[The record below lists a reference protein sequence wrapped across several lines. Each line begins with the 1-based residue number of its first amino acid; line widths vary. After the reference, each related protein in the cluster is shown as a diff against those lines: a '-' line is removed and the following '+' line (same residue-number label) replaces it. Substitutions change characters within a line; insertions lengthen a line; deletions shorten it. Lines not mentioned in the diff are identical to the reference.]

1 MKVEIESAVREGRI
15 IAIIRGFAPDTC
27 LRLAEAYAKGGIRL
41 VEVTFNQ
48 KMPETWKDTAVAI
61 RAIKERFAGAVRVGA
76 GTVLVE
82 EQLSMC
88 EQAGGEYM
96 ITPNVNCALIRECV
110 RRGLV
115 AMPGALTPSE
125 AVEAWDAGASF
136 VKIFPAGSL
145 GPGYVKAMRAPLS
158 HIPFLAV
165 GGISPDN
172 VADFMRAGCVG
183 AGVGGNL
190 TNKEWI
196 SACEWDK
203 IENAARQ
210 LVERS
215 SIDANAVL
223 DRINRIDKISESGRF
238 QIL

>member
-1 MKVEIESAVREGRI
+1 MKTEIEKIVREKRI
-15 IAIIRGFAPDTC
+15 IAIIRGFAPDIC
-27 LRLAEAYAKGGIRL
+27 LKLAEAYANGGIGL

-48 KMPETWKDTAVAI
+48 KAPETWKDTAAAI
-61 RAIKERFAGAVRVGA
+61 RAIKDRFAGSVRVGA
-76 GTVLVE
+76 GTVLTE
-82 EQLSMC
+82 EQLSLC

-96 ITPNVNCALIRECV
+96 ITPNVNAPLSRDGV

-125 AVEAWDAGASF
+125 AVAAFDAGASF

-145 GPGYVKAMRAPLS
+145 GPGYVKAVMAPLG

-165 GGISPDN
+165 GGISPAN
-172 VADFMRAGCVG
+172 VSDFIKAGCVG

-196 SACEWDK
+196 AAGEWDRIAATARSLMDNSK
-203 IENAARQ
+203 I
-210 LVERS
+210 
-215 SIDANAVL
+215 
-223 DRINRIDKISESGRF
+223 
-238 QIL
+238 

>member
-1 MKVEIESAVREGRI
+1 MERKQQIVGSVLDGRI
-15 IAIIRGFAPDTC
+15 IAIIRGFAPDVC
-27 LRLAEAYAKGGIRL
+27 LKLAEAYARGGIRL

-48 KMPETWKDTAVAI
+48 KSPETWKDTAAAI
-61 RAIKERFAGAVRVGA
+61 RAIKERFSGSVRVGA
-76 GTVLVE
+76 GTVIAE
-82 EQLSMC
+82 EQLDMC

-96 ITPNVNCALIRECV
+96 ITPNVNTALIRECV

-125 AVEAWDAGASF
+125 AVDAWEAGASF

-145 GPGYVKAMRAPLS
+145 GPAYVKAVRAPLS

-165 GGISPDN
+165 GGISPEN
-172 VADFMRAGCVG
+172 VADFMRVGCVG

-196 SACEWDK
+196 AAGEWSR
-203 IENAARQ
+203 IEDVARQ
-210 LVERS
+210 LIERS
-215 SIDANAVL
+215 
-223 DRINRIDKISESGRF
+223 KI
-238 QIL
+238 

>member
-1 MKVEIESAVREGRI
+1 MKEKIVKAVQDGRI
-15 IAIIRGFAPDTC
+15 IAIIRGFAPDVC
-27 LRLAEAYAKGGIRL
+27 LNLAEAYFKGGIRM

-48 KMPETWKDTAVAI
+48 KAPDTWKDTSAAI
-61 RAIKERFAGAVRVGA
+61 SAIKARFANAVHVGA
-76 GTVLVE
+76 GTVLTE
-82 EQLSMC
+82 EQLAMC
-88 EQAGGEYM
+88 QDAGGEYM
-96 ITPNVNCALIRECV
+96 ITPNVNPALIRSCV
-110 RRGLV
+110 SRGLV

-125 AVEAWDAGASF
+125 AVDAWEAGASF

-145 GPGYVKAMRAPLS
+145 GPGYVKAIRAPLS

-172 VADFMRAGCVG
+172 VAEFMRVGCVG

-196 SACEWDK
+196 AAGAWDK
-203 IENAARQ
+203 IADVARQ

-215 SIDANAVL
+215 APSM
-223 DRINRIDKISESGRF
+223 
-238 QIL
+238 

>member
-1 MKVEIESAVREGRI
+1 MKEEIVKAVHDGRI
-15 IAIIRGFAPDTC
+15 IAIIRGFAPDVC
-27 LRLAEAYAKGGIRL
+27 LKLAEAYFKGGIRL
-41 VEVTFNQ
+41 VEVTFSQ
-48 KMPETWKDTAVAI
+48 KAPETWKDTAAAI
-61 RAIKERFAGAVRVGA
+61 GAIKARFAGDVHVGA
-76 GTVLVE
+76 GTVLTE

-88 EQAGGEYM
+88 RDAGGEYM
-96 ITPNVNCALIRECV
+96 ITPNVKPALIRSCV
-110 RRGLV
+110 EQGLV

-125 AVEAWDAGASF
+125 AVDAWDAGASF

-145 GPGYVKAMRAPLS
+145 GPGYVKAIRAPLS

-172 VADFMRAGCVG
+172 VADFMRVGCVG

-196 SACEWDK
+196 AAGAWDK
-203 IENAARQ
+203 ITDVARQ

-215 SIDANAVL
+215 ALSA
-223 DRINRIDKISESGRF
+223 
-238 QIL
+238 

>member
-1 MKVEIESAVREGRI
+1 MREEIIQSVREKRVV
-15 IAIIRGFAPDTC
+15 AIIRGFDPDIC
-27 LRLAEAYAKGGIRL
+27 LRLAEAYAKGGIGL

-48 KMPETWKDTAVAI
+48 RVPETWKDTASAIKAI
-61 RAIKERFAGAVRVGA
+61 REHFAGAMRVGA
-76 GTVLVE
+76 GTVLTA
-82 EQLSMC
+82 EQLTMC

-96 ITPNVNCALIRECV
+96 ITPNVNAELIRDCV

-125 AVEAWDAGASF
+125 AVTAFDAGADF
-136 VKIFPAGSL
+136 VKVFPAGSL
-145 GPGYVKAMRAPLS
+145 GPGYVKAVMAPLS

-172 VADFMRAGCVG
+172 VGDFIKAGCVG

-196 SACEWDK
+196 AVGEWDK
-203 IENAARQ
+203 IASVARMLVENAR
-210 LVERS
+210 V
-215 SIDANAVL
+215 
-223 DRINRIDKISESGRF
+223 
-238 QIL
+238 

>member
-1 MKVEIESAVREGRI
+1 MSYKTEIEKSVREGRI
-15 IAIIRGFAPDTC
+15 VAIIRGFAPDTC
-27 LRLAEAYAKGGIRL
+27 LRLAEQYGKAGIRL

-48 KMPETWKDTAVAI
+48 KSPDTWKDTAAAI
-61 RAIKERFAGAVRVGA
+61 RAIRERFAGAVRVGA
-76 GTVLVE
+76 GTVLTE

-96 ITPNVNCALIRECV
+96 ITPNVDVALIRECV
-110 RRGLV
+110 KRGLV

-125 AVEAWDAGASF
+125 AVAAHDAGASF

-145 GPGYVKAMRAPLS
+145 GPGYMKAVMAPLS

-165 GGISPDN
+165 GGVGPDN
-172 VADFMRAGCVG
+172 VADFIKAGCVG

-190 TNKEWI
+190 TNREWI
-196 SACEWDK
+196 AAGEWDK
-203 IENAARQ
+203 IAEVARQ

-215 SIDANAVL
+215 TN
-223 DRINRIDKISESGRF
+223 N
-238 QIL
+238 

>member
-1 MKVEIESAVREGRI
+1 MKEEIVKAVHEGRI
-15 IAIIRGFAPDTC
+15 IAIIRGFAPETC
-27 LRLAEAYAKGGIRL
+27 LKLAEAYAEGGIRL

-48 KMPETWKDTAVAI
+48 KAPETWKDTAAAIAAI
-61 RAIKERFAGAVRVGA
+61 RKRFEGAVRAGA
-76 GTVLVE
+76 GTVLTE
-82 EQLSMC
+82 EQLAMC
-88 EQAGGEYM
+88 EDAGGEYM
-96 ITPNVNCALIRECV
+96 ITPNVNVALIRKCV
-110 RRGLV
+110 GKGLV

-125 AVEAWDAGASF
+125 AVDAWGVGASF

-145 GPGYVKAMRAPLS
+145 GPGYVKAVRAPLS

-196 SACEWDK
+196 AEGAWDRISAV
-203 IENAARQ
+203 ARQ
-210 LVERS
+210 LVEKS
-215 SIDANAVL
+215 DVGHAS
-223 DRINRIDKISESGRF
+223 
-238 QIL
+238 

>member
-1 MKVEIESAVREGRI
+1 MKDEIIKAVHDGRI
-15 IAIIRGFAPDTC
+15 VAIIRGFAPDVC
-27 LRLAEAYAKGGIRL
+27 LNLAEAYFKGGIRL

-48 KMPETWKDTAVAI
+48 KAPETWKDTAAAI
-61 RAIKERFAGAVRVGA
+61 GAIKARFAGAVHVGA
-76 GTVLVE
+76 GTVLTE

-88 EQAGGEYM
+88 RDAGGEYM
-96 ITPNVNCALIRECV
+96 ITPNVKPALIRSCV
-110 RRGLV
+110 EQGLV

-125 AVEAWDAGASF
+125 AVDAWDAGASF

-145 GPGYVKAMRAPLS
+145 GPGYVKAIRAPLS

-172 VADFMRAGCVG
+172 VADFMRVGCVG

-196 SACEWDK
+196 AAGAWDK
-203 IENAARQ
+203 ITDVARQ

-215 SIDANAVL
+215 APLA
-223 DRINRIDKISESGRF
+223 
-238 QIL
+238 